1 MDPLAGL
8 DAVPWDKLRHAYGS
22 AADVP
27 KLLRAWAQGD
37 SDADRELGTSI
48 VHQGTI
54 YDATAPA
61 IPFLLALLRVA
72 PEGDR
77 RTSLLVT
84 LASIANGRS
93 WAETHAGS
101 STEVER
107 GREWTRANRD
117 ALRKGIPTFVGL
129 LADADHWT
137 REYAFA
143 AVARLLPSDEATV
156 EHLVDALRR
165 EPKPDTRDSMA
176 FAFAEMLDVTSRR
189 IDLLTRALAGDE
201 SSRAQVAYYA
211 LRWGHNENLA
221 DKMRDI
227 AHAVGA
233 ERRNFGDPLEVM
245 LAAPQPALDAI
256 VALLPQASTH
266 KGALALA
273 RAGLCLAFERPIHDS
288 PSWTAHGNGRGY
300 TEWERG
306 PRPAWFGP
314 RSEEPCIPAA
324 PLGPASLN
332 AAQVRILAAIASSEQ
347 FFFDPTDLLAIFGAP
362 TDRDQLRAFV
372 GALA

>member
-8 DAVPWDKLRHAYGS
+8 DEVPWEKLRHAYGS
-22 AADVP
+22 AANVP
-27 KLLRAWAQGD
+27 RLLRAWAQGD

-72 PEGDR
+72 STADR

-101 STEVER
+101 SEEVER

-117 ALRKGIPTFVGL
+117 ALRKGIPTYVGL
-129 LADADHWT
+129 LGDADRWT

-143 AVARLLPSDEATV
+143 AVARLLPTDDATV
-156 EHLVDALRR
+156 GHLVDALRR
-165 EPKPDTRDSMA
+165 EQNADTRDAMA
-176 FAFAEMLDVTSRR
+176 PAFAEMLDVTSRR

-201 SSRAQVAYYA
+201 SSGAQLAYFA
-211 LRWGHNENLA
+211 LRWGHTENLA
-221 DKMRDI
+221 DKMLDI
-227 AHAVGA
+227 ARAVST
-233 ERRNFGDPLEVM
+233 ESCNFGDPLEVM

-256 VALLPQASTH
+256 VALLPQAPTH

-273 RAGLCLAFERPIHDS
+273 RAGLCLAFDRPIHDS

-300 TEWERG
+300 TVWERG

-314 RSEEPCIPAA
+314 RSEEPCMPAA
-324 PLGPASLN
+324 PLGRGSLN
-332 AAQVRILAAIASSEQ
+332 AAQERVLAAIASSDE
-347 FFFDPTDLLAIFGAP
+347 FFLDPTDLLAIFGAP
-362 TDRDQLRAFV
+362 TDRDQLRAFL
-372 GALA
+372 GALP